1 MAVEMCVIL
10 VQITVINM
18 SLFSKGNH
26 EPTASSHLWA
36 NYVRCLEF
44 LSLDAH
50 LHSTS
55 CYLCNLEHMPQFP
68 LWEERG

>member
-1 MAVEMCVIL
+1 MNGISE
-10 VQITVINM
+10 QKTVKKK
-18 SLFSKGNH
+18 SLISKGNH

-36 NYVRCLEF
+36 NYVRCVEF
-44 LSLDAH
+44 LRLDAN

-68 LWEERG
+68 LSEERG